1 MISSLQ
7 LGLFCAFMSSVTWA
21 IGSASYSKMAKLYSP
36 FRINFTRALVAL
48 PLFIL
53 AVFLTSGLQGG
64 LDAYLALENRHFA
77 LLTISI
83 FCSYALGDVFF
94 LFSAVAIGVPGALA
108 LASSYPIG
116 LALIRF
122 FSQGEVLRSVQIIGL
137 IVAVVGIA
145 AVILTDPKKVRDP
158 ADLENPNPA
167 IQAWMKKKSV
177 GIAFGLI
184 TAFCWAMNS
193 YTVGMASLELHAAVA
208 NTVRMLVAI
217 LLIPI
222 FFFVTNKKLVTPLPF
237 SVLKSMGWV
246 FAMEAFGGSFF
257 FAYGL
262 SHTPMVIGGVLS
274 SLAPVLSVPIA
285 IALRLEK
292 FSWART
298 LAILLT
304 VSGLI
309 LLMQ

>member
-1 MISSLQ
+1 MISTLQ

-21 IGSASYSKMAKLYSP
+21 IGSTSYSKLAKLYSP

-48 PLFIL
+48 PLFVL
-53 AVFLTSGLQGG
+53 TVFLSSGLEGG
-64 LDAYLALENRHFA
+64 LDAYQALESKHFA
-77 LLTISI
+77 LLTTSI

-122 FSQGEVLRSVQIIGL
+122 FSEGEALRSIQVLGL
-137 IVAVVGIA
+137 IIAVVGIA
-145 AVILTDPKKVRDP
+145 AVILTDPKNVRDP
-158 ADLENPNPA
+158 ESPA
-167 IQAWMKKKSV
+167 VKSWMKKKSA
-177 GIAFGLI
+177 GITFGII

-193 YTVGMASLELHAAVA
+193 YTVGVASLELHAAVA
-208 NTVRMLVAI
+208 NTVRMGVAL

-222 FFFVTNKKLVTPLPF
+222 FFFMTNKKLVTPLPLP
-237 SVLKSMGWV
+237 VIKTLGWV

-274 SLAPVLSVPIA
+274 SLAPVLSVPVA
-285 IALRLEK
+285 VALRLEK